1 MDTLPRLDNMHQALV
16 TQIKD
21 LIVVACDDFSYKDGA
36 FATRIK
42 PHMDALQ
49 ALSIL
54 LISDIITPAE
64 EATFRY
70 AHAAVKRIYAWPPS
84 VEDGQF
90 FRLMM
95 EGLLALQSLTSV
107 FAVCSARRANRW
119 SAADGDQASLDRPYR
134 NQGVVTSR

>member
-16 TQIKD
+16 AQIKH
-21 LIVVACDDFSYKDGA
+21 LIVVACDDFQYKNGV
-36 FATRIK
+36 FSTRIK

-49 ALSIL
+49 ALSVL
-54 LISDIITPAE
+54 LISDTITPME

-70 AHAAVKRIYAWPPS
+70 AHSAVKRIYAWPPG

-95 EGLLALQSLTSV
+95 EVLVALQSLTLV
-107 FAVCSARRANRW
+107 FSEYSACLANK
-119 SAADGDQASLDRPYR
+119 
-134 NQGVVTSR
+134 